1 MSTSSRWLIAKTR
14 GSQLQREG
22 ERWVRGTVTKQRRA
36 DGSTV
41 SYLQL
46 AENVWIPERRR
57 SETRVVYNCGR
68 ADDPDVVERL
78 RKLAASILRRCSPE
92 EIVGAGSELRLVC
105 AWPYGEI
112 YVLQA
117 LWQRLG
123 IDQVIRAQAQSR
135 RLGFDVERA
144 VFAMVANRACAPC
157 SKLHCWEQWLK
168 EEVHIP
174 GTQGLSLQH
183 LYRAMDFLEANKE
196 PIEREIFHRV
206 ADLLNL
212 DVEVLFYDTTSLH
225 FEIDQPDRGGGEDD
239 IVHGSAAA
247 GRKPYKAPR
256 KHGLSKNGRS
266 DAPQIVVGLAVTR
279 EGFPVRHWVF
289 PGNTVDVSTV
299 ARVKRDLRDWQLTRC
314 LFVGDAGMV
323 SAANFKALAAGG
335 GKYLMCMP
343 LRRGDALTEQVL
355 ARAGRYRTVTQRLQI
370 KEVVIGEGE
379 RRLRYVLCF
388 NPEEAARQQ
397 AHRQYLLKEITAEL
411 AAMGDAAQ
419 DVQSKRVAELRSSRR
434 YGKFLKLGDKG
445 LQLDTKAIKAAEH
458 YDGKFIV
465 HGNDDT
471 LSAEDMALGYKQ
483 LMRVEQAW
491 RDMKSTLDMRPVF
504 HWAPHRIHAH
514 VAITVLSLLL
524 ERTVEHAC
532 NDTWRNVSDRLRRI
546 QLAQLF
552 SPHGT
557 VWQVTDATP
566 EAAKCLK
573 SLQIKSPP
581 PIIQLA

>member
-1 MSTSSRWLIAKTR
+1 MYL
-14 GSQLQREG
+14 RES
-22 ERWVRGTVTKQRRA
+22 KQRRA

-46 AENVWIPERRR
+46 AENKWVPERRR

-68 ADDPDVVERL
+68 ADDAAVTERL

-92 EIVGAGSELRLVC
+92 EIVAAGSGEMRLVC
-105 AWPYGEI
+105 AWPYGEV
-112 YVLQA
+112 YVLDA

-123 IDQVIRAQAQSR
+123 IDKVIAAQAHSR

-144 VFAMVANRACAPC
+144 LFAMVANRACAPC
-157 SKLHCWEQWLK
+157 SKLYCWEQWLK
-168 EEVHIP
+168 EEVRIP
-174 GTQGLSLQH
+174 GTEGLSLQH

-225 FEIDQPDRGGGEDD
+225 FEIDQPDRGAGEDD
-239 IVHGSAAA
+239 IVHGSLAA

-266 DAPQIVVGLAVTR
+266 DAPQI
-279 EGFPVRHWVF
+279 
-289 PGNTVDVSTV
+289 
-299 ARVKRDLRDWQLTRC
+299 KRDLRDWQLTRC

-323 SAANFKALAAGG
+323 WAANFKALAAGG
-335 GKYLMCMP
+335 GKYLMCMR

-355 ARAGRYRTVTQRLQI
+355 ARAGRYRSVTQRLQI

-397 AHRQYLLKEITAEL
+397 AHRQYLLREIEAEL

-419 DVQSKRVAELRSSRR
+419 NVQRKRVAELRSRRR
-434 YGKFLKLGDKG
+434 YGKYLKLGAKG
-445 LQLDTKAIKAAEH
+445 LELDTKAIKAAEH

-504 HWAPHRIHAH
+504 HWAAHRIHAH

-524 ERTVEHAC
+524 ERSVEHAC
-532 NDTWRNVSDRLRRI
+532 GDTWRNVSDHLRRI
-546 QLAQLF
+546 QLAQLS

-557 VWQVTDATP
+557 VWQVTDPTP
-566 EAAKCLK
+566 DAAKCLK
-573 SLQIKSPP
+573 SLQIKPP
-581 PIIQLA
+581 APVLQLA

>member
-1 MSTSSRWLIAKTR
+1 MYLRQS
-14 GSQLQREG
+14 
-22 ERWVRGTVTKQRRA
+22 KQQRA

-46 AENVWIPERRR
+46 AENVWVPERQR

-68 ADDPDVVERL
+68 ADDPAVVERL

-92 EIVGAGSELRLVC
+92 ELLSGADPDVRLVC
-105 AWPYGEI
+105 AWPYGEL

-117 LWQRLG
+117 LWERLG
-123 IDQVIRAQAQSR
+123 IDKVIRAQAQPR

-144 VFAMVANRACAPC
+144 LFAMVSNRACAAC
-157 SKLHCWEQWLK
+157 SKLYCWEQWLK

-174 GTQGLSLQH
+174 GTSGLSLQH

-212 DVEVLFYDTTSLH
+212 DVEVVFYDTTSLH
-225 FEIDQPDRGGGEDD
+225 FEIDQDDEGFGPDK
-239 IVHGSAAA
+239 IMHGSKSA
-247 GRKPYKAPR
+247 GRKAYPAPR
-256 KHGLSKNGRS
+256 RRGHSKNGRG
-266 DAPQIVVGLAVTR
+266 DAPQIVVGMAVTR

-323 SAANFKALAAGG
+323 SADNFKALAAGG

-343 LRRGDALTEQVL
+343 MRRGDAHMQQVL
-355 ARAGRYRTVTQRLQI
+355 SRAGRYRTVNERLQI

-397 AHRQYLLKEITAEL
+397 AHRQHVIQEIEAEL
-411 AAMGDAAQ
+411 AAMKDAAQ
-419 DVQSKRVAELRSSRR
+419 DVLSKRVAALRSSRR
-434 YGKFLKLGDKG
+434 YGKYLELGDKG
-445 LQLDTKAIKAAEH
+445 LQLDAKAIKAAEH
-458 YDGKFIV
+458 FDGKFVV

-483 LMRVEQAW
+483 MIRVERAW
-491 RDMKSTLDMRPVF
+491 RDLKSTLDMRPVF

-532 NDTWRNVSDRLRRI
+532 ADTWRNVSDKLRRI
-546 QLAQLF
+546 QLAQLS

-557 VWQVTDATP
+557 IWQVTDPTP

-573 SLQIKSPP
+573 SLQIRPPP
-581 PIIQLA
+581 PILRLA

>member
-1 MSTSSRWLIAKTR
+1 MYL
-14 GSQLQREG
+14 RES
-22 ERWVRGTVTKQRRA
+22 KQRRA

-46 AENVWIPERRR
+46 AENEWVPERRR

-68 ADDPDVVERL
+68 ADDAAVTERL

-92 EIVGAGSELRLVC
+92 EIVGASGGDLRLVC
-105 AWPYGEI
+105 AWPYGEV

-123 IDQVIRAQAQSR
+123 IDQVIRAQAHPR

-144 VFAMVANRACAPC
+144 LFAMVANRACAPC
-157 SKLHCWEQWLK
+157 SKLYCWEQWLK

-196 PIEREIFHRV
+196 PIEREIFNRV

-225 FEIDQPDRGGGEDD
+225 FEIDQPDRGEGEDD
-239 IVHGSAAA
+239 IVHGSLAA

-299 ARVKRDLRDWQLTRC
+299 AQVKRDLRDWQLTRC

-323 SAANFKALAAGG
+323 SA
-335 GKYLMCMP
+335 
-343 LRRGDALTEQVL
+343 
-355 ARAGRYRTVTQRLQI
+355 
-370 KEVVIGEGE
+370 

-397 AHRQYLLKEITAEL
+397 AHRQYLLREIEAEL
-411 AAMGDAAQ
+411 AAMGDATQ
-419 DVQSKRVAELRSSRR
+419 NVHSKRVAELRSSRR
-434 YGKFLKLGDKG
+434 YGKYLLLGAKG
-445 LQLDTKAIKAAEH
+445 LELDTKAIKAAEH

-471 LSAEDMALGYKQ
+471 LSAQDMALGYKQ

-514 VAITVLSLLL
+514 VAISVLSLLL

-546 QLAQLF
+546 QLAQLS

-557 VWQVTDATP
+557 VW
-566 EAAKCLK
+566 
-573 SLQIKSPP
+573 
-581 PIIQLA
+581 